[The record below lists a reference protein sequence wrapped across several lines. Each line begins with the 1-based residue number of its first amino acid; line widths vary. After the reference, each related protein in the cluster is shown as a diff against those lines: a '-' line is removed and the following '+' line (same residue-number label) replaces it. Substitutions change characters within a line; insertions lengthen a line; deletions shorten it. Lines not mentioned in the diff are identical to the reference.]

1 MKPKFNRLFLIIT
14 FISSFVVAQK
24 KQFKIHTIA
33 FYNTENLFDTINDS
47 GYGDD
52 EFLPK
57 GSYAWT
63 GEKYRTKLGNIAKVL
78 SEIGTTENTEAPTI
92 IGLAELEN
100 RRVLEDLLK
109 QPALIEKGYAIIHFD
124 SRDSRGTDVGFL
136 YRKAAFRPVSY
147 KNVPLIIR
155 DSLPA
160 EAQKPVRGKKKP
172 VPPLFTRDQLL
183 VTGVLEGEEIHFI
196 VNHWP
201 SRYGGE
207 KKSSP
212 LREAAAA
219 LNRKIIDSLTRIN
232 PNAKI
237 VTMGDFNDGPY
248 NNSIAKVLKGKRFKD
263 DLKPGEL
270 FNPMDALS
278 RDGKGTVAYR
288 DAWDLFDQILISQ
301 PLISKDYSSF
311 IYWKA
316 GIFDADY
323 LRQPTGK
330 YRGYPLRNRDGEAGF
345 SDHFPVYVYLIK
357 EIKAVPQPFKKEKE

>member
-1 MKPKFNRLFLIIT
+1 MVKQFAVLFFVLT
-14 FISSFVVAQK
+14 FSLVFSQK

-33 FYNTENLFDTINDS
+33 FYNAENLFDTINDS

-57 GSYAWT
+57 GKYAWT
-63 GEKYRTKLGNIAKVL
+63 GEKYQTKLGNITRVL
-78 SEIGTTENTEAPTI
+78 SEIGTAENTEAPTI

-100 RRVLEDLLK
+100 RRVLEDLVK
-109 QPALIEKGYAIIHFD
+109 QPSLIDKGYAILHFD

-136 YRKAAFRPVSY
+136 YRKTFFRPTSY
-147 KNVPLIIR
+147 KNIPLIIR

-160 EAQKPVRGKKKP
+160 DAPKTAKGKKKP
-172 VPPLFTRDQLL
+172 APALFTRDQLL
-183 VTGVLEGEEIHFI
+183 VTGLLGGEEMHFI

-237 VTMGDFNDGPY
+237 ITMGDFNDGTY
-248 NNSIAKVLKGKRFKD
+248 NNSIVKVLKAKGFKES
-263 DLKPGEL
+263 LNPGEL

-278 RDGKGTVAYR
+278 RSGEGTVGYY
-288 DAWDLFDQILISQ
+288 DAWDLFDQIIVSQ

-311 IYWKA
+311 RYYKA
-316 GIFDADY
+316 GIFNKDY
-323 LRQPTGK
+323 LCEPTGK
-330 YRGYPLRNRDGEAGF
+330 YRGYPLRNRYGEAGF
-345 SDHFPVYVYLIK
+345 SDHFPVYMYLIK
-357 EIKAVPQPFKKEKE
+357 EVAK